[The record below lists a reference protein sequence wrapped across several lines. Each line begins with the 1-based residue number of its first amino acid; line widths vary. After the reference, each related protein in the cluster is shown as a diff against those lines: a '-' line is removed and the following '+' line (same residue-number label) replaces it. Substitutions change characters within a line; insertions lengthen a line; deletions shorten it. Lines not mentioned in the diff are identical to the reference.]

1 MEIVEAMNMR
11 TDFANRIRKLRK
23 LVENK
28 IIQMLKKQS
37 IIQLR
42 I

>member
-1 MEIVEAMNMR
+1 MR

-28 IIQMLKKQS
+28 ILQILKKKS
-37 IIQLR
+37 TIQLR